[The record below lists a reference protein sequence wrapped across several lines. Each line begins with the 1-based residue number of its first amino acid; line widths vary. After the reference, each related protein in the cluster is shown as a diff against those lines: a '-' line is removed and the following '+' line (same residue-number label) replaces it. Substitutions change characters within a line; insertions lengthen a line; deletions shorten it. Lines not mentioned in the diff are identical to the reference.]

1 MFNQLSC
8 GFIYN
13 YIYIKSIERCR
24 RKEERSKQGQTNNKA
39 KQHSTPMYM
48 YIHVLLDEIPCTLY
62 SILSTYYMMLKVR
75 QGNTSAADNTRHNTN
90 NPGGSLDGTQTRNH
104 KFFTNVS
111 TCRLTHRVSD
121 KALVDPRD
129 SSVGVLEAA
138 ASVLIPGPV
147 SEGGVQLNQVTLRR
161 EHELGGV
168 AIDHILCV
176 K

>member
-1 MFNQLSC
+1 MYSVLH
-8 GFIYN
+8 FIYILYDVESKARQ
-13 YIYIKSIERCR
+13 YI
-24 RKEERSKQGQTNNKA
+24 RSR
-39 KQHSTPMYM
+39 QH
-48 YIHVLLDEIPCTLY
+48 
-62 SILSTYYMMLKVR
+62 R
-75 QGNTSAADNTRHNTN
+75 ARHNTN